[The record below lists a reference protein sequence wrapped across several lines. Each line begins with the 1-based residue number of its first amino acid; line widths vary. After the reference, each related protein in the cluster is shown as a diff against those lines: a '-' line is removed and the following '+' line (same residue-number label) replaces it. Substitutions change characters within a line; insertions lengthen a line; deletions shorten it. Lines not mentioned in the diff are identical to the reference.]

1 VEVPAMTADIVE
13 RLHWDAAHQ
22 RSESE
27 TEKLEREAADEIER
41 LRAKNHE
48 LASTIATRLLEK
60 KPCVEIDRLRA
71 ALAEEIAVARETDD
85 ALAKADAEIE
95 RLRAVIVRAKDALLD
110 GQSTQWVHDLLATVL
125 YAQTKE

>member
-60 KPCVEIDRLRA
+60 KPRVEIDRLRA
-71 ALAEEIAVARETDD
+71 ALKEIAGLEYDHVAMVDIARI
-85 ALAKADAEIE
+85 ALEDK
-95 RLRAVIVRAKDALLD
+95 
-110 GQSTQWVHDLLATVL
+110 S
-125 YAQTKE
+125 

>member
-1 VEVPAMTADIVE
+1 MTDIRKMLEDGRCKPNHGCNVAT
-13 RLHWDAAHQ
+13 LCMCAA
-22 RSESE
+22 
-27 TEKLEREAADEIER
+27 LEDAADEIER